1 MVVMHHIATRGP
13 NIFSHSLGDVMTNLE
28 EEIRKARREIRAEAY
43 AMSIGELANMYAEGD
58 LLLTPVYQRLFRW
71 DLRQKSQL
79 IESIL
84 IGLPLPSVFVA
95 ADTEGRWEV
104 VDGLQRIST
113 LLEFMGYLKD
123 EELENE
129 DNHKIKPASVLGK
142 TEYLPSLEG
151 VAWDEEAR
159 TKNTPKGYLSEAQ
172 KRDLRRSKIDVKI
185 IERDSDIK
193 AKYDLFKRLNSNSS
207 KLDPQEIRNAV
218 IASESP
224 EMVRWISRKASSP
237 EFLNLMTLTQKR
249 LKKKYNEEMLLRFL
263 LLSHLSNENIKSIS
277 DFTKDIDNFAFDI
290 AVNFESRKDAYD
302 ELFDATFG
310 KLSEFRN
317 IFHPWDS
324 KNNKYIEKF
333 SLSAFEAFASGVGYC
348 VFNDLKFNDN
358 FEEVSKKFW
367 GKPEAKKIT
376 GSATEARIKWTVPA
390 GRELLGAS
398 ID

>member
-151 VAWDEEAR
+151 VAWDEEVR

-333 SLSAFEAFASGVGYC
+333 SLSHLRHLPPVLGI
-348 VFNDLKFNDN
+348 
-358 FEEVSKKFW
+358 VSST
-367 GKPEAKKIT
+367 I
-376 GSATEARIKWTVPA
+376 
-390 GRELLGAS
+390 
-398 ID
+398 